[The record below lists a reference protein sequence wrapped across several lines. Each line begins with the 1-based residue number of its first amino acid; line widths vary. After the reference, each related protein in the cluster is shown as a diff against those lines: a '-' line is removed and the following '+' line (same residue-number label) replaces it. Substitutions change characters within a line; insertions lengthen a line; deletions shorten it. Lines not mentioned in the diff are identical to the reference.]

1 MPKKRSE
8 WKDPNRP
15 KRPISAFL
23 AFSKEKYQ
31 EVKKEQ
37 PDFNPQEV
45 GREMGVRWKALTPE
59 EKRRY
64 EELACADR
72 MRYEVEMLEYIPTS
86 HEELSDPE
94 EEKQRKKSLARK
106 AKSQRDPLLPQR
118 AQTSWFF
125 FSSEK
130 RPLLKQ
136 EFPNIR
142 ITEMSK
148 KISEMWRAMD
158 NEAKK
163 VAYAFC
169 SNIYSH
175 MRNVHKGIKRDINR
189 PWKRTNQKKRRR
201 KTLKSQRSVPKQSM
215 PRLSKSLLPLLMM
228 RHEDRQVHSSD
239 QSTSSS
245 SFELNEQP
253 FVNLLKS
260 KKKKKK
266 KKKQNKKDTRR
277 ERIQNTITTL

>member
-163 VAYAFC
+163 PYEERAQRDKERYQQAMEAYE
-169 SNIYSH
+169 SEEEKKK
-175 MRNVHKGIKRDINR
+175 NVK
-189 PWKRTNQKKRRR
+189 
-201 KTLKSQRSVPKQSM
+201 
-215 PRLSKSLLPLLMM
+215 
-228 RHEDRQVHSSD
+228 
-239 QSTSSS
+239 
-245 SFELNEQP
+245 
-253 FVNLLKS
+253 KS
-260 KKKKKK
+260 KISPETV
-266 KKKQNKKDTRR
+266 DATLV
-277 ERIQNTITTL
+277 EITPAPPDDET